1 MGMFLVVTV
10 GPALAS
16 AHLDDTPTAGTGAQ
30 VPLLSRAQP
39 SPCPHP
45 DSWKLSCIRV
55 DGKMRRVVILIF
67 ATTVLSENPQN
78 CTADIYESIRDNYES
93 CANDKILTIT
103 ATIQSNPQHSDQE
116 NIICRAVKELIN
128 DCGEVLNGCFS
139 AIKIEE
145 TKSKQ
150 KNGIMKI
157 LKTHY
162 TETELKDCFVDDKLQ
177 FKSERER
184 KSFTPV
190 TTSVSSPVYPEAIL
204 YEASKTNSSS
214 LTTASTFTITNTST
228 STATGKEDSVRI
240 REREEESLIGVIS
253 SSSVFEEKHQ
263 EFTPAF
269 TTVDDD
275 NKIDKEETV
284 TLHTENVL
292 KYSSTDSFSIIGDQG
307 TTPR

>member
-1 MGMFLVVTV
+1 MGMFLVVTA
-10 GPALAS
+10 GPAVAA
-16 AHLDDTPTAGTGAQ
+16 AHLDDTRTAGTRAQ

-45 DSWKLSCIRV
+45 DTWKLSCIRV

-78 CTADIYESIRDNYES
+78 CTADIYESIRDKYES

-116 NIICRAVKELIN
+116 NIICSTVKELIN
-128 DCGEVLNGCFS
+128 NCGEVLNGCFS

-162 TETELKDCFVDDKLQ
+162 TETELKDCFDDDKLQ

-184 KSFTPV
+184 KSFSPV
-190 TTSVSSPVYPEAIL
+190 TTTVSSPIDLEA
-204 YEASKTNSSS
+204 NSSS
-214 LTTASTFTITNTST
+214 LTTASTFTTTNTSA
-228 STATGKEDSVRI
+228 STANGIDNSVRI
-240 REREEESLIGVIS
+240 REQEEEPLTGVLSL
-253 SSSVFEEKHQ
+253 SVYEEKHQ
-263 EFTPAF
+263 EFTPAS

-275 NKIDKEETV
+275 NKIATV
-284 TLHTENVL
+284 TLNTENV
-292 KYSSTDSFSIIGDQG
+292 KEYSSTESLSIVGDQG

>member
-1 MGMFLVVTV
+1 MGMFLVVTA
-10 GPALAS
+10 GPAVAA
-16 AHLDDTPTAGTGAQ
+16 AHLDDTRTAGTRAQ

-45 DSWKLSCIRV
+45 DTWKLSCIRV

-67 ATTVLSENPQN
+67 VTTVLSENPQN
-78 CTADIYESIRDNYES
+78 CTADIYESIRDKYES

-116 NIICRAVKELIN
+116 NIICSTVKELIN
-128 DCGEVLNGCFS
+128 NCGEVLNGCFS

-162 TETELKDCFVDDKLQ
+162 TETELKDCFHDDKLQ

-184 KSFTPV
+184 KSFSPV
-190 TTSVSSPVYPEAIL
+190 TTTVSSPNDPEA
-204 YEASKTNSSS
+204 NSSS
-214 LTTASTFTITNTST
+214 LTTASTFTTTNTSA
-228 STATGKEDSVRI
+228 STANGNENSVRI
-240 REREEESLIGVIS
+240 REQEEESLTGVLS
-253 SSSVFEEKHQ
+253 SSPVYEEKHQ
-263 EFTPAF
+263 EFTPAS

-275 NKIDKEETV
+275 NKIATV
-284 TLHTENVL
+284 TLNTENVQ
-292 KYSSTDSFSIIGDQG
+292 KYLSTESFSIIGDQG

>member
-1 MGMFLVVTV
+1 MVMFLVVTA

-16 AHLDDTPTAGTGAQ
+16 AHLDDTRAAGTGAQ

-45 DSWKLSCIRV
+45 DSWKLPCIRV

-78 CTADIYESIRDNYES
+78 CTADIYESIRDKYES

-103 ATIQSNPQHSDQE
+103 ATIQSSPQHLDQE
-116 NIICRAVKELIN
+116 NIICSAVKELIN

-150 KNGIMKI
+150 KDGIMKI

-162 TETELKDCFVDDKLQ
+162 TETELKDCFLDDK

-190 TTSVSSPVYPEAIL
+190 TTSVSLPVDPEAI
-204 YEASKTNSSS
+204 YEALKTNSSS
-214 LTTASTFTITNTST
+214 LTTVPTSTFTTTNTSA

-240 REREEESLIGVIS
+240 REQEAESLTAVIS
-253 SSSVFEEKHQ
+253 SSPVFEEEHQ
-263 EFTPAF
+263 EFTPAS

-275 NKIDKEETV
+275 NKIEKEETV

-292 KYSSTDSFSIIGDQG
+292 KYSSTESFSIIGDQG

>member
-1 MGMFLVVTV
+1 MGMFLVVTA
-10 GPALAS
+10 GPAVAA
-16 AHLDDTPTAGTGAQ
+16 AHLDDTRTAGTRAQ

-45 DSWKLSCIRV
+45 DTWKLSCIRV

-78 CTADIYESIRDNYES
+78 CTADIYESIRDKYES

-116 NIICRAVKELIN
+116 NIICSTVKELIN
-128 DCGEVLNGCFS
+128 NCGEVLNGCFS

-162 TETELKDCFVDDKLQ
+162 TETELKDCFDDDKLQ

-184 KSFTPV
+184 KSFSPV
-190 TTSVSSPVYPEAIL
+190 TTTVSSPIDLEA
-204 YEASKTNSSS
+204 NSSS
-214 LTTASTFTITNTST
+214 LTTASTFTTTNTSA
-228 STATGKEDSVRI
+228 STANGIDNSVRI
-240 REREEESLIGVIS
+240 REQEEEPLTGVLSL
-253 SSSVFEEKHQ
+253 SVYEEKHQ
-263 EFTPAF
+263 EFTPAS

-275 NKIDKEETV
+275 NKIATETLNTKNV
-284 TLHTENVL
+284 QNYISTE
-292 KYSSTDSFSIIGDQG
+292 SFSIIGDQG